1 MGSCPRYL
9 KGPAIGGLSVLWYL
23 GAKCVRH
30 TKYKPGFQQARQVAS
45 GQAELEWERGR
56 ALVARAAQLRREIAP
71 CRVEGMLGPR
81 GVGVVFLDRERGD
94 PTIGE
99 VGKRSSRYFPRP
111 DWSSRTRGAGRR
123 IERRSAK
130 AVSPK
135 ANRAAVEGSGTKTKL
150 VVSKN
155 GSNMVLA
162 S

>member
-1 MGSCPRYL
+1 VAWGQDAAGTGSCPRYL

-30 TKYKPGFQQARQVAS
+30 TKYKPGFQQARQAAS

-71 CRVEGMLGPR
+71 CRVEGMQGPR

-99 VGKRSSRYFPRP
+99 VGNAPLAISPGQTGVRGFAALVGESSGEARKP
-111 DWSSRTRGAGRR
+111 
-123 IERRSAK
+123 
-130 AVSPK
+130 
-135 ANRAAVEGSGTKTKL
+135 
-150 VVSKN
+150 
-155 GSNMVLA
+155 
-162 S
+162 